1 MQAKRTVSVIMYFIP
16 AAIMVICNLIAVEA
30 MGFSAVHPV
39 AWVITVLLGA
49 SALLMYQNRWWGCL
63 LGVAVGFVFVYMGTR
78 ETGQI
83 INESPIGVLVCGYY
97 LICGIICYKMREKK

>member
-97 LICGIICYKMREKK
+97 LICGIICCKMKDKN

>member
-1 MQAKRTVSVIMYFIP
+1 MRAKRTASVIMYFIP

-39 AWVITVLLGA
+39 AWLITVLLGA
-49 SALLMYQNRWWGCL
+49 SALMMYQNRWWGCL

-83 INESPIGVLVCGYY
+83 INESPIGVLICVYY
-97 LICGIICYKMREKK
+97 LICGIICCKMKDKN

>member
-63 LGVAVGFVFVYMGTR
+63 LGVAVGLVFVYMGTR

-97 LICGIICYKMREKK
+97 LICGFISYKS